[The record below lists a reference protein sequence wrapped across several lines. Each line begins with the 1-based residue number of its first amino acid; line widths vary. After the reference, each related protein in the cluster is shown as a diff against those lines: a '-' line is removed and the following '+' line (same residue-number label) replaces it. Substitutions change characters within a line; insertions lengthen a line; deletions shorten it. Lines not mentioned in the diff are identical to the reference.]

1 MVRDIGQ
8 ILTLLQQQSLQ
19 RGVRGATEWNP
30 STTTDQSVGPQQP
43 KTLDTE
49 RNKINFMETRNSC
62 SLPTVAESRAESRV
76 DSSQTAKGL
85 ATQRSLDSASKYDYK
100 KQQKTTYLALILFFF
115 CFFLNFKTFRRE

>member
-8 ILTLLQQQSLQ
+8 ILALLQQQSPQ
-19 RGVRGATEWNP
+19 RGAPITTEWS
-30 STTTDQSVGPQQP
+30 STTPDSTIGTQQP

-85 ATQRSLDSASKYDYK
+85 STQRSLDSASKYSNK
-100 KQQKTTYLALILFFF
+100 NQ
-115 CFFLNFKTFRRE
+115 

>member
-43 KTLDTE
+43 KTSDTE

-100 KQQKTTYLALILFFF
+100 KQQKTTYLALILFF
-115 CFFLNFKTFRRE
+115 CFFF

>member
-19 RGVRGATEWNP
+19 RGVPCATEWNP
-30 STTTDQSVGPQQP
+30 TTPDQSVGPQQP

-49 RNKINFMETRNSC
+49 RNKIHFMETRNSC